1 VGDTIR
7 VVFKN
12 NGSHPYGMHPHGVF
26 YQKDSESADYNDST
40 TDADKSDGGVPPG
53 CTHVYTWK
61 LRERSGPGQ
70 NDPSS
75 VFWLYHCHISDHML
89 AGMMARYEVEPR

>member
-1 VGDTIR
+1 
-7 VVFKN
+7 
-12 NGSHPYGMHPHGVF
+12 MHPHGVF